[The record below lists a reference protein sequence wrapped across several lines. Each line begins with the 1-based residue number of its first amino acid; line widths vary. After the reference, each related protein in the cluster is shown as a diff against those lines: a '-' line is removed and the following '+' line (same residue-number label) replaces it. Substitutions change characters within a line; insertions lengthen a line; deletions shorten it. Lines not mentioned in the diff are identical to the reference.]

1 MIAKQQ
7 IILLIITIIA
17 SLFFN
22 GCVSFSKS
30 DKEKLTN
37 KCSEPVN
44 VYSAGNS
51 TKGKPIAY
59 TILGDGDNVTLLFAS
74 IHGSERAGTPILK
87 RFTNYLMTNCELLD
101 GKTVIIIPVVNPDG
115 VAKKTRQ
122 NANSIDLNRNFP
134 APNRE
139 NSKTNGNFALSEI
152 ESYEL
157 YKIVNIYKPAKI
169 LAFHEALNCIDYDGP
184 AEELAKRLADKCK
197 LPLKKVG
204 ARPGSLGSY
213 IGLELNK
220 PIITVEM
227 TKDDSKASEAQLWH
241 DYKDMLIEAINY

>member
-1 MIAKQQ
+1 MIKIQQ
-7 IILLIITIIA
+7 TVFTIVIITA
-17 SLFFN
+17 SLFFS
-22 GCVSFSKS
+22 GCTSSLKS
-30 DKEKLTN
+30 GKEKLVN
-37 KCSEPVN
+37 RCSEPVN
-44 VYSAGNS
+44 VYPAGTS
-51 TKGKPIAY
+51 TKGKPITY
-59 TILGDGDNVTLLFAS
+59 TKLGNGENVTLLYAS

-87 RFTNYLMTNCELLD
+87 RFQNYLLSNCELLD

-115 VAKKTRQ
+115 FVKKTRH
-122 NANSIDLNRNFP
+122 NANNIDLNRNFP
-134 APNRE
+134 AANRE
-139 NSKTNGNFALSEI
+139 NNKNGGSFALSEI

-157 YKIVNIYKPAKI
+157 YKIINIYKPSKI

-213 IGLELNK
+213 VGLELNK
-220 PIITVEM
+220 QIITVEM
-227 TKDDSKASEAQLWH
+227 TKEDSKASEVQLWR

>member
-1 MIAKQQ
+1 MIKKRRSFCFV
-7 IILLIITIIA
+7 IVIML
-17 SLFFN
+17 SLFFS
-22 GCVSFSKS
+22 GCGASK
-30 DKEKLTN
+30 KFGTEKLAN
-37 KCSEPVN
+37 KCSVPAGIN
-44 VYSAGNS
+44 LAGYSTG
-51 TKGKPIAY
+51 GKPITY
-59 TILGDGDNVTLLFAS
+59 TVLGSGGNVTLLFAS
-74 IHGSERAGTPILK
+74 IHGSERAGTPILN
-87 RFTNYLMTNCELLD
+87 RLQNYLLENCRLLD

-115 VAKKTRQ
+115 FAKKTRY

-139 NSKTNGNFALSEI
+139 NGKSNGNFALSEI

-157 YKIVNIYKPAKI
+157 YKIINIYKPSKI
-169 LAFHEALNCIDYDGP
+169 LAFHEAMNCIDYDGP

-213 IGLELNK
+213 VGLELNM

-227 TKDDSKASEAQLWH
+227 TKDDSKASESQLWY
-241 DYKDMLIEAINY
+241 DYKDMLIEAINF